1 MHNQGIDFVGSSAR
15 FLPSLQTAAF
25 LLPIHLGGGRGRLG
39 RREVG
44 SKKKVEEGRGRGRE
58 GRRRYS
64 QISFF
69 LPKNLHSRTH
79 VNLIISQR
87 SLPSLVASDSS

>member
-25 LLPIHLGGGRGRLG
+25 LLPIHLGGWEREAREKRGRIKEES
-39 RREVG
+39 RRGE
-44 SKKKVEEGRGRGRE
+44 RE